1 MCQSD
6 FDYQIRSPCFISYGE
21 IAKIMPIYQN
31 ELRDIPFPVQTNHV
45 LIAYQIIHVDIQ
57 T

>member
-6 FDYQIRSPCFISYGE
+6 FDYQVRSPCFISYGE

-31 ELRDIPFPVQTNHV
+31 ELRDIPFSVQTNHV
-45 LIAYQIIHVDIQ
+45 LIVYQIIHVDIH